1 MKNQKKRLGEQ
12 DYGFLAYGRNL
23 AENGEKMIREVLKV
37 CRSQPRQKKNLR
49 TIKDL
54 TQEEIDEIQEKNHGL
69 HLPSEWS
76 DCGHFYI
83 NVDGKSQREHP
94 NLNYICQL
102 YLDAQNDT
110 IGEHNRQVQKEWS
123 SDKQKFE

>member
-49 TIKDL
+49 TISDL
-54 TQEEIDEIQEKNHGL
+54 TQEEIDEI
-69 HLPSEWS
+69 
-76 DCGHFYI
+76 
-83 NVDGKSQREHP
+83 
-94 NLNYICQL
+94 
-102 YLDAQNDT
+102 
-110 IGEHNRQVQKEWS
+110 
-123 SDKQKFE
+123 